1 MRGMLGRIVFGLLLL
16 APLAAFSAAG
26 YIHDLT
32 GSATIVD
39 NPRAVARP
47 LKVGDIVDPGNT
59 IRTAENSSAV
69 VKFEDGQV
77 MVLRDN
83 TAFAVN
89 EYAYNKQKISESRA
103 AFNLLAGGLRFITG
117 VIGSTNRNSY
127 RLTAGVMTI
136 GIRGTDGDVSFD
148 PVTQAVVAAVNAG
161 VVVLQHPQ
169 GERIIP
175 ANSFVTA
182 TRTGIPSQP
191 RPTLQAPPA
200 VRAAVRRSLAHSNVP
215 INTPVVVQASAAAAV
230 AQAQARQAENRAEQ
244 AKAQAEKASAA
255 AAAAAAQQ
263 QPNAQAL
270 AAQAAAAQAAA
281 TQAVAQASAAEQRAE
296 QTLSTAVTAAQ
307 AAFAQAISNGAVSP
321 PAPAPA
327 PAPLPPGTQS
337 QPSTTTSGN
346 TTNLNTLPATSAGT
360 TTTDTTQSQ
369 PAAGTS
375 SGTTSTP
382 TGSAGS
388 GAGGGGTASPN

>member
-1 MRGMLGRIVFGLLLL
+1 MGGVLGRIVFGLLLL

-32 GSATIVD
+32 GSATVVD
-39 NPRAVARP
+39 NPKAAARP
-47 LKVGDIVDPGNT
+47 LKVGDLIDPGNT

-89 EYAYNKQKISESRA
+89 EYAYNKQKVGESRA
-103 AFNLLAGGLRFITG
+103 VFNLLAGGLRFITG

-161 VVVLQHPQ
+161 VVVLQHPA
-169 GERIIP
+169 GERVIP

-182 TRTGIPSQP
+182 TRTGVPSQP
-191 RPTLQAPPA
+191 APTLQAPPA
-200 VRAAVRRSLAHSNVP
+200 VRAAVQRSLAHSNVP

-244 AKAQAEKASAA
+244 AKAQAEKATAA

-307 AAFAQAISNGAVSP
+307 AAFAQAISNGAVAPAP
-321 PAPAPA
+321 PAPP
-327 PAPLPPGTQS
+327 PTPPGSQS
-337 QPSTTTSGN
+337 QSSSTSASGN
-346 TTNLNTLPATSAGT
+346 TTN
-360 TTTDTTQSQ
+360 QSQ
-369 PAAGTS
+369 TQLPAAGTS
-375 SGTTSTP
+375 SGTSSTP
-382 TGSAGS
+382 SGGAGG
-388 GAGGGGTASPN
+388 GAGGGGGGTASPN

>member
-1 MRGMLGRIVFGLLLL
+1 MGGVLGRIVFGLLLL

-32 GSATIVD
+32 GSATVVD
-39 NPRAVARP
+39 NSKAAARP
-47 LKVGDIVDPGNT
+47 LKVGDLIDPGNT

-89 EYAYNKQKISESRA
+89 EYAYNKQKVGESRA
-103 AFNLLAGGLRFITG
+103 VFNLLAGGLRFITG

-161 VVVLQHPQ
+161 VVVLQHPA
-169 GERIIP
+169 GERVIP

-182 TRTGIPSQP
+182 TRTGVPSQP
-191 RPTLQAPPA
+191 APTLQAPPA
-200 VRAAVRRSLAHSNVP
+200 VRAAVQRSLAHSNVP

-244 AKAQAEKASAA
+244 AKAQAEKATAA

-307 AAFAQAISNGAVSP
+307 AAFAQAISNGAVAPAP
-321 PAPAPA
+321 PAPP
-327 PAPLPPGTQS
+327 PTPPGSQS
-337 QPSTTTSGN
+337 QSSSTSASGN
-346 TTNLNTLPATSAGT
+346 TTN
-360 TTTDTTQSQ
+360 QSQ
-369 PAAGTS
+369 TQLPAAGTS
-375 SGTTSTP
+375 SGTSSTP
-382 TGSAGS
+382 SGGAG
-388 GAGGGGTASPN
+388 GGGGGTASPN